1 MLLDL
6 IDLDKLRRGI
16 LYLGILF
23 LTLLV
28 QELLLSRIRFFGI
41 RALVVPLLPVMLS
54 LLQGPWWGM
63 IFGLLAGVL
72 TDAMFAETTVLFTI
86 MLPLVGFLTAA
97 AERFLIS
104 RRLVAVVAASVAA
117 LLLTALAQALRVLVL
132 FDGEA
137 LPLLRVAALQ
147 ILWSVPFI
155 FVLYFPCKALAE
167 KNLD

>member
-1 MLLDL
+1 MLLDV
-6 IDLDKLRRGI
+6 IDLDKLRRAI
-16 LYLGILF
+16 LYLAITL

-28 QELLLSRIRFFGI
+28 QELLLSRVRFFGI
-41 RALVVPLLPVMLS
+41 RALILPLLPVMLS

-63 IFGLLAGVL
+63 IFGLITGILA
-72 TDAMFAETTVLFTI
+72 DATFAETKVLFTI
-86 MLPLVGFLTAA
+86 LLPLIGFLTAA

-104 RRLVAVVAASVAA
+104 RRPVAVFAASVAA

-147 ILWSVPFI
+147 TLWSVPFI

-167 KNLD
+167 RNLD